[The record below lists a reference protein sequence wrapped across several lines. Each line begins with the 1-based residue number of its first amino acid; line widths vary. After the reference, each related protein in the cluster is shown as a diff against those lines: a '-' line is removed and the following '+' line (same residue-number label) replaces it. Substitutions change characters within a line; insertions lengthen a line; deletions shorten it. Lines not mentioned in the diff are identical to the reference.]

1 LGIRLNSLTFRL
13 TGTLIITLAL
23 LLALTTAVQV
33 TLQER
38 YASQV
43 AGINGLLY
51 SETLFAALHGG
62 MLANDRA
69 GLDNAVASITQRAPG
84 VRVRMFNK
92 DGLIVYSSFKDEV
105 GTKVDTRSEAC
116 ILCHAAD
123 RPIEKLPPGDR
134 TRRFT
139 LAGVPALGVI
149 RPIDNEPLCATA
161 SCHAHP
167 EQKRLL
173 GVLDV
178 TISLSQLQAT
188 KRQTALLMIATT
200 TLALVLVVGVVVT
213 VIRRT
218 VHRPIRA
225 LTRTL
230 DALGSGD
237 FSARYENHQIAEFR
251 RLGDSLNN
259 TAHGLER
266 AHSELLQWAQTLERR
281 VDEKTA
287 ELKRAQDQMVR
298 VERMA
303 SLGKLAAV
311 VAHEINNPLAS
322 VVTYAK
328 LLLRRWGQP
337 AADAA
342 RVDDSR
348 KMLEAIASESHRCG
362 EIVSNLLLFARRTGS
377 RFEPTDVNELVNK
390 VIFLIKHKMDLAQ
403 VSPQLDLASDLP
415 QLMCDAAQIQQ
426 ALLALAIN
434 GVEAMPDGGTLTIR
448 TARLDDTGVRFEVSD
463 SGVGMDEEVR
473 SHIFEPFFT
482 TKTDGDAKGLGLGL
496 AVVYGIVQRHNG
508 AIEVASEPGRGTT
521 FSVSLPGARGPEG
534 EGEA

>member
-1 LGIRLNSLTFRL
+1 LQIRLNSLTFRL

-38 YASQV
+38 YAAQAAVTNSLQF
-43 AGINGLLY
+43 

-62 MLANDRA
+62 MLANDRD
-69 GLDNAVASITQRAPG
+69 GLRNAVTSVTQRAPG
-84 VRVRMFNK
+84 VRVRLFNK
-92 DGLIVYSSFKDEV
+92 DGLIVLSSNPDEV
-105 GTKVDTRSEAC
+105 GTKVDPRSEAC
-116 ILCHAAD
+116 FKCHAAN

-139 LAGVPALGVI
+139 LAGVPAMGVI
-149 RPIDNEPLCATA
+149 RPIENEPLCANA

-167 EQKRLL
+167 PEKRLL

-178 TISLSQLQAT
+178 TISLSRLQSM
-188 KRQTALLMIATT
+188 KRQTAELMVATT
-200 TLALVLVVGVVVT
+200 VLALILVVGVVVS

-218 VHRPIRA
+218 VNRPIRA
-225 LTRTL
+225 LARTL
-230 DALGSGD
+230 DALGGGD
-237 FSARYENHQIAEFR
+237 FSARYENHEIVEFR

-259 TAHGLER
+259 TAHALER

-287 ELKRAQDQMVR
+287 ELKRAQEQMVR

-328 LLLRRWGQP
+328 LLLRRCGHQLASSEECRDNKP
-337 AADAA
+337 
-342 RVDDSR
+342 
-348 KMLEAIASESHRCG
+348 MLEAIASESQRCG
-362 EIVSNLLLFARRTGS
+362 EIVSNLLLFARKTGS
-377 RFEPTDVNELVNK
+377 RFEPTDVNELVHK
-390 VIFLIKHKMDLAQ
+390 VVFLIKHKMDLAL
-403 VSPQLDLASDLP
+403 VTADLRLDDTLP
-415 QLMCDAAQIQQ
+415 ELMCDGAQVEQ

-434 GVEAMPDGGTLTIR
+434 AIDAMPEGGTLTFTSGR
-448 TARLDDTGVRFEVSD
+448 VGADRVRLCVADT
-463 SGVGMDEEVR
+463 GVGMDEEVR
-473 SHIFEPFFT
+473 AHIFEPFFT
-482 TKTDGDAKGLGLGL
+482 TKTEGEGKGLGLGL
-496 AVVYGIVQRHNG
+496 AVVYGIIERHSG
-508 AIEVASEPGRGTT
+508 TIDVDSAPGRGTVFT
-521 FSVSLPGARGPEG
+521 ITLPGARPEEE
-534 EGEA
+534 EG

>member
-1 LGIRLNSLTFRL
+1 MLIRLNSLTFRL

-43 AGINGLLY
+43 VGINGLLY

-62 MLANDRA
+62 MLANDRD
-69 GLDNAVASITQRAPG
+69 GLHNAVNSITQRAPG
-84 VRVRMFNK
+84 VRVRLFNK
-92 DGLIVYSSFKDEV
+92 DGLIVYSSYEHEV
-105 GTKVDTRSEAC
+105 GTKVDPRSEAC
-116 ILCHAAD
+116 FMCHAAD

-139 LAGVPALGVI
+139 LAGVPAMGVI
-149 RPIDNEPLCATA
+149 RPIENEPVCATA

-167 EQKRLL
+167 PEKQLL

-178 TISLSQLQAT
+178 SISLSRLQST
-188 KRQTALLMIATT
+188 KRQTALLMVGATA
-200 TLALVLVVGVVVT
+200 LALVLVIGVVVT
-213 VIRRT
+213 VVRHN

-230 DALGSGD
+230 ESLGGGD
-237 FSARYENHQIAEFR
+237 FSARYENHQIVEFR
-251 RLGDSLNN
+251 RLGNSLNN
-259 TAHGLER
+259 TAHALER
-266 AHSELLQWAQTLERR
+266 AHSELLEWAQTLERR

-287 ELKRAQDQMVR
+287 ELRRAQEQMVR
-298 VERMA
+298 IERMA

-328 LLLRRWGQP
+328 LLLRRCVQH
-337 AADAA
+337 AQESDVC
-342 RVDDSR
+342 RDNRQV
-348 KMLEAIASESHRCG
+348 LEAIASESQRCG
-362 EIVSNLLLFARRTGS
+362 EIVSNLLPFARRTGS
-377 RFEPTDVNELVNK
+377 RFEATDVNELVHK
-390 VIFLIKHKMDLAQ
+390 VVFLIKHKMDLAQ
-403 VSPQLDLASDLP
+403 VKTQLELATDLP
-415 QLMCDAAQIQQ
+415 KLMCDAAQIEQ

-434 GVEAMPDGGTLTIR
+434 AIDAMPDGGTLTVTSGR
-448 TARLDDTGVRFEVSD
+448 YGPNQVRLCVADTGI
-463 SGVGMDEEVR
+463 GMDEDVR

-482 TKTDGDAKGLGLGL
+482 TKTEGENKGLGLGL
-496 AVVYGIVQRHNG
+496 AVVYGIIERHTG
-508 AIEVASEPGRGTT
+508 SIDVDSAPGRGTIFT
-521 FSVSLPGARGPEG
+521 MTLPGVPNSEEERAP
-534 EGEA
+534 

>member
-1 LGIRLNSLTFRL
+1 MRIRLNSLTFRL

-69 GLDNAVASITQRAPG
+69 GLDTAVASITQRAPG

-92 DGLIVYSSFKDEV
+92 DGLIVFSSSKNEV
-105 GTKVDTRSEAC
+105 GTKVDPRSEAC
-116 ILCHAAD
+116 FMCHAAD

-149 RPIDNEPLCATA
+149 RPIDNEPGCASA
-161 SCHAHP
+161 ACHAHP
-167 EQKRLL
+167 PQKRLL

-178 TISLSQLQAT
+178 TISLSQLQST
-188 KRQTALLMIATT
+188 KGQTALLMVGTT
-200 TLALVLVVGVVVT
+200 ALALVLVVGVVVA

-230 DALGSGD
+230 DALGNGD

-251 RLGDSLNN
+251 RLGNSLNN
-259 TAHGLER
+259 TAHALER
-266 AHSELLQWAQTLERR
+266 AHSELLEWAQTLERR

-337 AADAA
+337 TSDPGRLAE
-342 RVDDSR
+342 SR
-348 KMLEAIASESHRCG
+348 QVLEAIASESHRCG

-377 RFEPTDVNELVNK
+377 RFEPTDVNELVHK
-390 VIFLIKHKMDLAQ
+390 VVFLIKHKMDLAQ
-403 VSPQLDLASDLP
+403 VKPDLHLATDLP
-415 QLMCDAAQIQQ
+415 PLMCDGAQLEQ

-434 GVEAMPDGGTLTIR
+434 AIDAMPDGGVLTIR
-448 TARLDDTGVRFEVSD
+448 SERYGPEHLRFGVADT
-463 SGVGMDEEVR
+463 GVGMDEEVR
-473 SHIFEPFFT
+473 AHIFEPFFT
-482 TKTDGDAKGLGLGL
+482 TKTEGENKGLGLGL
-496 AVVYGIVQRHNG
+496 AVVYGIVQRHG
-508 AIEVASEPGRGTT
+508 GSIDVDSAPGRGTVFT
-521 FSVSLPGARGPEG
+521 LTLPGVKGPEG